1 MPSFASNEWMDK
13 QVNRIH
19 DLTDINLLR
28 MAKEG
33 MDATYKTMVW
43 NLSQNCDR
51 DTMGKVRWRISF
63 LVQAGVRD
71 RVT

>member
-28 MAKEG
+28 MAKDG
-33 MDATYKTMVW
+33 MDATHKTMVW

-51 DTMGKVRWRISF
+51 DTMGKVSMSV
-63 LVQAGVRD
+63 LVQ
-71 RVT
+71 